1 MENST
6 TQLLLL
12 PPPSPRIAG
21 GDIEKIKALS
31 VRRLDTDEV
40 LSTKGRESW
49 CLAHLVTTGSKGV
62 TPIER
67 PAPRWSDYVFRLRKR
82 GLPVQTIDES
92 HGGTYRG
99 VHARYVLN
107 VPLAIIETEFAL

>member
-1 MENST
+1 MNSNT
-6 TQLLLL
+6 ERTDFIA
-12 PPPSPRIAG
+12 PPPATIR
-21 GDIEKIKALS
+21 GDIEKIKRLS
-31 VRRLDTDEV
+31 VRRLDTDEI

-49 CLAHLVTTGSKGV
+49 CLAQLVVTGQKGV

-82 GLPVQTIDES
+82 GLPVQTIDEA

-99 VHARYVLN
+99 THARYRLD
-107 VPLAIIETEFAL
+107 VPLAIVATEFAA